1 MKKPWL
7 IALAG
12 NPNVG
17 KSTVFNS
24 LTGLHQ
30 HTGNWPGKTVASAQ
44 GEYAFRG
51 EKYRLID
58 LPGAYSLAAHSAEEE
73 IARDFLCF
81 QQPDA
86 CIVVCDATR
95 LARSLNLVLQIRELC
110 PRTIVCLNLMDE
122 ARKKGIVIHIR
133 RLEKELGLPVI
144 PTAARKKEGLRAL
157 TAAVEHACRH
167 SRETPAPALCPAG
180 AERAVAVMEPVL
192 REQGAAFPRWAAL
205 RLLEG
210 DDSLRDAM
218 EKAWGIGGVPLERA
232 LTLAKRELER
242 SGLSPEK
249 LSDQTVGCLSA
260 EADRI
265 CAAAEKGSGLSA
277 RDRRLDRLLTGKWTG
292 IPIMLLL
299 LAAVLWITIAG
310 ANYPSQWLSAG
321 FAWIG
326 ARLEEGLLLLGA
338 PESLRNVLLQGI
350 WQVLSWVVAV
360 MLPPMAIFFPL
371 FTLLEDLGYLP
382 RIAFTLDHCFQ
393 KAKACGKQALT
404 MCMGFGCNAVGVS
417 GCRIIDS
424 PRERLLAMVTNSF
437 VPCNGRF
444 PLLISMITL
453 FFAGAVG
460 GLWGSALSALLLTG
474 LLLLGVLMTFWVS
487 RLLSATVLKGMPSSF
502 TLELPPYR
510 RPQVGQVLLRSVL
523 DRTLFVLGRAV
534 SIAAPAGLL
543 LWCMANLT
551 LGGETL
557 LALCAGALDP
567 FARILG
573 LDGVI
578 LLAFILGS
586 PANEIVVPIIIMA
599 YMAQGHLM
607 ELELPAL
614 GQLLRENGWTWCTA
628 LCTMLFS
635 LMHWPCTTTLLTI
648 RKESGSWKWAALA
661 AVVPTLCGMVL
672 CAAVAFLARLAGIG

>member
-44 GEYAFRG
+44 GEYTFRG

-110 PRTIVCLNLMDE
+110 PRTVVCLNLMDE

-167 SRETPAPALCPAG
+167 SRETPAPAVCPPG

-192 REQGAAFPRWAAL
+192 REQGAVFPRWAAL

-249 LSDQTVGCLSA
+249 LADQTVSCLSA

-265 CAAAEKGSGLSA
+265 CATAKTGSGLSV

-338 PESLRNVLLQGI
+338 PEPLRNVLLQGI

-510 RPQVGQVLLRSVL
+510 RPQVGQVLLRSIL

-614 GQLLRENGWTWCTA
+614 GQLLRANGWSWCTA

>member
-1 MKKPWL
+1 MKRPWL

-44 GEYAFRG
+44 GEYTFRG

-58 LPGAYSLAAHSAEEE
+58 LPGAYSLSAHSAEEE

-157 TAAVEHACRH
+157 TAAVEQACRH
-167 SRETPAPALCPAG
+167 SRETPAPAVCPPG

-192 REQGAAFPRWAAL
+192 REQGAVFPRWATL

-249 LSDQTVGCLSA
+249 LADQTVGCLSA

-265 CAAAEKGSGLSA
+265 CATAKKGSGLSV

-326 ARLEEGLLLLGA
+326 ARMEEGLLLLGA
-338 PESLRNVLLQGI
+338 PEPLRNVLLQGI

-460 GLWGSALSALLLTG
+460 GLWGSAVSALLLTG

-614 GQLLRENGWTWCTA
+614 GQLLRANGWTWCTA

>member
-1 MKKPWL
+1 
-7 IALAG
+7 
-12 NPNVG
+12 
-17 KSTVFNS
+17 
-24 LTGLHQ
+24 
-30 HTGNWPGKTVASAQ
+30 
-44 GEYAFRG
+44 
-51 EKYRLID
+51 
-58 LPGAYSLAAHSAEEE
+58 
-73 IARDFLCF
+73 
-81 QQPDA
+81 
-86 CIVVCDATR
+86 
-95 LARSLNLVLQIRELC
+95 
-110 PRTIVCLNLMDE
+110 
-122 ARKKGIVIHIR
+122 
-133 RLEKELGLPVI
+133 
-144 PTAARKKEGLRAL
+144 
-157 TAAVEHACRH
+157 
-167 SRETPAPALCPAG
+167 
-180 AERAVAVMEPVL
+180 
-192 REQGAAFPRWAAL
+192 
-205 RLLEG
+205 
-210 DDSLRDAM
+210 
-218 EKAWGIGGVPLERA
+218 
-232 LTLAKRELER
+232 
-242 SGLSPEK
+242 
-249 LSDQTVGCLSA
+249 
-260 EADRI
+260 
-265 CAAAEKGSGLSA
+265 
-277 RDRRLDRLLTGKWTG
+277 
-292 IPIMLLL
+292 
-299 LAAVLWITIAG
+299 
-310 ANYPSQWLSAG
+310 
-321 FAWIG
+321 
-326 ARLEEGLLLLGA
+326 
-338 PESLRNVLLQGI
+338 
-350 WQVLSWVVAV
+350 
-360 MLPPMAIFFPL
+360 
-371 FTLLEDLGYLP
+371 
-382 RIAFTLDHCFQ
+382 
-393 KAKACGKQALT
+393 
-404 MCMGFGCNAVGVS
+404 
-417 GCRIIDS
+417 
-424 PRERLLAMVTNSF
+424 
-437 VPCNGRF
+437 
-444 PLLISMITL
+444 MITL
-453 FFAGAVG
+453 FFAGAAG

-614 GQLLRENGWTWCTA
+614 GQLLRANGWTWCTA

>member
-1 MKKPWL
+1 MKRPWL

-157 TAAVEHACRH
+157 TAAAEHACRH
-167 SRETPAPALCPAG
+167 SRETPAPAVCPPG

-249 LSDQTVGCLSA
+249 LADQTVGCLSA

-265 CAAAEKGSGLSA
+265 CAAAGTGSGLSA

-338 PESLRNVLLQGI
+338 PEPLRNVLLQGI

-360 MLPPMAIFFPL
+360 MLPPMGIF
-371 FTLLEDLGYLP
+371 
-382 RIAFTLDHCFQ
+382 
-393 KAKACGKQALT
+393 K
-404 MCMGFGCNAVGVS
+404 N
-417 GCRIIDS
+417 
-424 PRERLLAMVTNSF
+424 
-437 VPCNGRF
+437 
-444 PLLISMITL
+444 
-453 FFAGAVG
+453 
-460 GLWGSALSALLLTG
+460 
-474 LLLLGVLMTFWVS
+474 
-487 RLLSATVLKGMPSSF
+487 
-502 TLELPPYR
+502 
-510 RPQVGQVLLRSVL
+510 
-523 DRTLFVLGRAV
+523 
-534 SIAAPAGLL
+534 
-543 LWCMANLT
+543 
-551 LGGETL
+551 
-557 LALCAGALDP
+557 
-567 FARILG
+567 
-573 LDGVI
+573 
-578 LLAFILGS
+578 
-586 PANEIVVPIIIMA
+586 
-599 YMAQGHLM
+599 
-607 ELELPAL
+607 
-614 GQLLRENGWTWCTA
+614 
-628 LCTMLFS
+628 
-635 LMHWPCTTTLLTI
+635 LLTI
-648 RKESGSWKWAALA
+648 NIL
-661 AVVPTLCGMVL
+661 VL
-672 CAAVAFLARLAGIG
+672 KFAKF

>member
-1 MKKPWL
+1 MKRPWL

-110 PRTIVCLNLMDE
+110 PRTVVCLNLMDE

-167 SRETPAPALCPAG
+167 SRETPAPAVCPPG

-218 EKAWGIGGVPLERA
+218 EKAWGIGGVLLERA

-338 PESLRNVLLQGI
+338 PEPLRNVLLQGI

-460 GLWGSALSALLLTG
+460 GLWGSAVSALLLTG

-614 GQLLRENGWTWCTA
+614 GQLLRANGWSWCTA

-661 AVVPTLCGMVL
+661 AVAPTLCGMVL

>member
-1 MKKPWL
+1 MKRPWL

-44 GEYAFRG
+44 GEYTFRG

-110 PRTIVCLNLMDE
+110 PRTVVCLNLMDE

-167 SRETPAPALCPAG
+167 SRETPAPAVCPPG

-192 REQGAAFPRWAAL
+192 LEQEAAFPKWAAL

-338 PESLRNVLLQGI
+338 PELLRNVLLQGI

-360 MLPPMAIFFPL
+360 MLPPIV
-371 FTLLEDLGYLP
+371 
-382 RIAFTLDHCFQ
+382 
-393 KAKACGKQALT
+393 
-404 MCMGFGCNAVGVS
+404 GFKKN
-417 GCRIIDS
+417 
-424 PRERLLAMVTNSF
+424 
-437 VPCNGRF
+437 
-444 PLLISMITL
+444 
-453 FFAGAVG
+453 
-460 GLWGSALSALLLTG
+460 LS
-474 LLLLGVLMTFWVS
+474 
-487 RLLSATVLKGMPSSF
+487 LKF
-502 TLELPPYR
+502 
-510 RPQVGQVLLRSVL
+510 
-523 DRTLFVLGRAV
+523 
-534 SIAAPAGLL
+534 
-543 LWCMANLT
+543 
-551 LGGETL
+551 
-557 LALCAGALDP
+557 
-567 FARILG
+567 
-573 LDGVI
+573 
-578 LLAFILGS
+578 
-586 PANEIVVPIIIMA
+586 
-599 YMAQGHLM
+599 
-607 ELELPAL
+607 
-614 GQLLRENGWTWCTA
+614 
-628 LCTMLFS
+628 
-635 LMHWPCTTTLLTI
+635 
-648 RKESGSWKWAALA
+648 
-661 AVVPTLCGMVL
+661 
-672 CAAVAFLARLAGIG
+672 

>member
-1 MKKPWL
+1 MKRPWL

-338 PESLRNVLLQGI
+338 PEPLRNVLLQGI

-510 RPQVGQVLLRSVL
+510 RPQVGQVLLRSIL

-614 GQLLRENGWTWCTA
+614 GQLLRANGWTWCTA

-661 AVVPTLCGMVL
+661 AVAPTLCGMVL

>member
-1 MKKPWL
+1 MKRPWL

-44 GEYAFRG
+44 GEYTFRG

-167 SRETPAPALCPAG
+167 SRETPAPAVCPPG

-192 REQGAAFPRWAAL
+192 LEQEAAFPKWAAL

-338 PESLRNVLLQGI
+338 PELLRNVLLQGI

-453 FFAGAVG
+453 FFAGAAG
-460 GLWGSALSALLLTG
+460 GLWGSAVSALLLTG

-614 GQLLRENGWTWCTA
+614 GQLLRANGWSWCTA

-661 AVVPTLCGMVL
+661 AVAPTLCGMVL